1 MNDLSLMLLSYEK
14 NSDSAMKPR
23 ILLLPLLILV
33 ACSNRNN
40 PQAVA
45 EDFVYHYY
53 KRANQESAIQL
64 SSGLATEELEKE
76 IERLKEIRGPN
87 ETVQEEMPNITYK
100 QIGKETA
107 NEVEDTTYVLFN
119 YQLTIKSRDG
129 ATTQTKKVVITTENI
144 NGRWKVVNFDE
155 Y

>member
-1 MNDLSLMLLSYEK
+1 
-14 NSDSAMKPR
+14 MKPQF
-23 ILLLPLLILV
+23 LLLPLLILL

-45 EDFVYHYY
+45 EDFVYNYY

-64 SSGLATEELEKE
+64 CSGLATEELEKE
-76 IERLKEIRGPN
+76 IARLQDIRGPN
-87 ETVQEEMPNITYK
+87 EPVKEMPNVTYQ

-107 NEVEDTTYVLFN
+107 NEIEGTTYVLFN
-119 YQLTIKSRDG
+119 YQLTTKNRDG
-129 ATTQTKKVVITTENI
+129 TTTHTKKVVITTENI
-144 NGRWKVVNFDE
+144 DGHWKVVNFDE

>member
-1 MNDLSLMLLSYEK
+1 
-14 NSDSAMKPR
+14 MKPKF
-23 ILLLPLLILV
+23 LFLPLLILV

-45 EDFVYHYY
+45 EAFVYNYY

-64 SSGLATEELEKE
+64 SSGLATEALEKE
-76 IERLKEIRGPN
+76 IARLQDVRGPN
-87 ETVQEEMPNITYK
+87 EPVQEMPNITYK
-100 QIGKETA
+100 QIGRETA

-119 YQLTIKSRDG
+119 YQLTIKNKG
-129 ATTQTKKVVITTENI
+129 GTTTHTKKVVITTENI
-144 NGRWKVVNFDE
+144 DGLWKVINFDE

>member
-1 MNDLSLMLLSYEK
+1 
-14 NSDSAMKPR
+14 MKPR
-23 ILLLPLLILV
+23 FLLLPLLILV

-45 EDFVYHYY
+45 EDFVYNYY

-64 SSGLATEELEKE
+64 SSGLAAEELAKE
-76 IERLKEIRGPN
+76 IARLKDVRGPN
-87 ETVQEEMPNITYK
+87 EPVKEEMPNITYE

-107 NEVEDTTYVLFN
+107 NALEGTTYVLFN

-129 ATTQTKKVVITTENI
+129 TTTRTKKVVITTESI
-144 NGRWKVVNFDE
+144 DGLWKVVNYDE

>member
-1 MNDLSLMLLSYEK
+1 
-14 NSDSAMKPR
+14 MKLK

-45 EDFVYHYY
+45 EDFVYNYY
-53 KRANQESAIQL
+53 KRANQESAKHL

-107 NEVEDTTYVLFN
+107 NVVEDTTYVLFN

-129 ATTQTKKVVITTENI
+129 TTTHTKKVVITTESI
-144 NGRWKVVNFDE
+144 DGLWKVVNFDE

>member
-1 MNDLSLMLLSYEK
+1 
-14 NSDSAMKPR
+14 MKLQF
-23 ILLLPLLILV
+23 LLLPLLILV
-33 ACSNRNN
+33 ACTNRNN

-53 KRANQESAIQL
+53 KRANQESAMQL
-64 SSGLATEELEKE
+64 TSGLAAEELEKE

-87 ETVQEEMPNITYK
+87 EPVQKEMPNITYK

-107 NEVEDTTYVLFN
+107 NEIEGTTYVLFN

-129 ATTQTKKVVITTENI
+129 TTTRTKKVVITTENI
-144 NGRWKVVNFDE
+144 DGLWKVVNYHE

>member
-1 MNDLSLMLLSYEK
+1 
-14 NSDSAMKPR
+14 MKPQF
-23 ILLLPLLILV
+23 LLLPLLILL

-45 EDFVYHYY
+45 EDFVYNYY

-64 SSGLATEELEKE
+64 CSGLATEVLEKE
-76 IERLKEIRGPN
+76 IARLKDIRVPN
-87 ETVQEEMPNITYK
+87 EPVKQMPNVTYQ

-107 NEVEDTTYVLFN
+107 NEVEGTTYVLFN
-119 YQLTIKSRDG
+119 YQLTIKNRDG
-129 ATTQTKKVVITTENI
+129 TPTHTKKVVITTENI
-144 NGRWKVVNFDE
+144 DGLWKVVNFDE

>member
-1 MNDLSLMLLSYEK
+1 
-14 NSDSAMKPR
+14 MKPQF
-23 ILLLPLLILV
+23 LLLPLLILV

-53 KRANQESAIQL
+53 KRANQELAIQL
-64 SSGLATEELEKE
+64 SSGLAAEELDKE
-76 IERLKEIRGPN
+76 IARLKDVRVPN
-87 ETVQEEMPNITYK
+87 ESVQEEMPNITYK

-107 NEVEDTTYVLFN
+107 NEVEGTTYVLFN
-119 YQLTIKSRDG
+119 YQLIIKDRG
-129 ATTQTKKVVITTENI
+129 GTTTHTKKVVITTENI
-144 NGRWKVVNFDE
+144 DGLWKVVNFDE

>member
-1 MNDLSLMLLSYEK
+1 
-14 NSDSAMKPR
+14 MKPQF
-23 ILLLPLLILV
+23 LLLPLLILL

-45 EDFVYHYY
+45 EDFVYNYY

-64 SSGLATEELEKE
+64 CSGLATEVLEKE
-76 IERLKEIRGPN
+76 IARLKDIRGPN
-87 ETVQEEMPNITYK
+87 EPVKEMPNVTYQ

-107 NEVEDTTYVLFN
+107 NEIDGTNYVLFN
-119 YQLTIKSRDG
+119 YQLATKNRDG
-129 ATTQTKKVVITTENI
+129 TTTHTKKVVITTENI
-144 NGRWKVVNFDE
+144 DGHWKVVNFDE

>member
-1 MNDLSLMLLSYEK
+1 
-14 NSDSAMKPR
+14 MKPQF
-23 ILLLPLLILV
+23 LLLPLLILV

-45 EDFVYHYY
+45 EDFVYNYY

-64 SSGLATEELEKE
+64 SSGLAAEKLEKE
-76 IERLKEIRGPN
+76 ILRLQDVRGPN
-87 ETVQEEMPNITYK
+87 EPVQEEMPNITYK

-107 NEVEDTTYVLFN
+107 NEVEGTTYVLFN

-129 ATTQTKKVVITTENI
+129 ATTHTKKVVITTENI
-144 NGRWKVVNFDE
+144 DGLWKVVNFDE